1 MTSHQRRLS
10 QKYFRTLTS
19 SPKERAIRLNV
30 GAKSRRAHA
39 DLPIDAAEKMANR
52 LKEFCAVCP
61 ASRAGG
67 S

>member
-1 MTSHQRRLS
+1 MTSHQGRLS
-10 QKYFRTLTS
+10 QKYFPTQTS
-19 SPKERAIRLNV
+19 SSKEGAIRLTLVQNP
-30 GAKSRRAHA
+30 GGRTS
-39 DLPIDAAEKMANR
+39 LPIDAAEKMANR